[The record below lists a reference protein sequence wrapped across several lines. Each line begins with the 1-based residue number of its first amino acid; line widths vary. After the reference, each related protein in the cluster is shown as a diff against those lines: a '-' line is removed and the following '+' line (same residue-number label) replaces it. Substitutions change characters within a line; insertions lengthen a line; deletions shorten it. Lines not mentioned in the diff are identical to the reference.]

1 MLKYFLRRMFLLIFV
16 LFGVVILVFTIGR
29 LIPGDPA
36 RVILGER
43 ATPEMLENI
52 REKYGL
58 NEPIIIQ
65 FFVYIKQ
72 LFHLD
77 LGSSITQHIP
87 VWKVIQAHF
96 MPTFEL
102 TIMATFWAI
111 IIGIPIGILA
121 AIKKDTVFDY
131 VSMNV
136 ALFGVSMPVFWI
148 GLILIMIFSVQLKWL
163 PASGR
168 TIGIFEGFF
177 LLFTK
182 GDIKSLGEAFSYVVM
197 PSLAL
202 GSMFAALLARISRS
216 SMLDALN
223 ENYIETARAKGL
235 NERRVILKHAL
246 KNALIP
252 IITVIGMQL
261 GTLMGGAVLTES
273 VFAWPGLG
281 RTLVDS
287 IYARDYP
294 VFQGIILF
302 AAMLFASINLLV
314 DMLYAL
320 IDPRIKYN

>member
-1 MLKYFLRRMFLLIFV
+1 MLKYFLRRLFLLIFV

-58 NEPIIIQ
+58 NEPIVVQ

-72 LFHLD
+72 LLHFD
-77 LGSSITQHIP
+77 LGDSIVQHIP
-87 VWKVIQAHF
+87 VWTVIQNHF
-96 MPTFEL
+96 MPTLEL
-102 TIMATFWAI
+102 TIMATFWAM

-121 AIKKDTVFDY
+121 AIKKDTIFDY
-131 VSMNV
+131 ISMNV
-136 ALFGVSMPVFWI
+136 ALLGVSMPVFWI
-148 GLILIMIFSVQLKWL
+148 GLILIMIFSVQLDWL

-182 GDIKSLGEAFSYVVM
+182 GDIKALGDAFSYIVM

-235 NERRVILKHAL
+235 KENRVILKHAL

-252 IITVIGMQL
+252 IVTVIGMQL
-261 GTLMGGAVLTES
+261 GALMGGAVLTES

-281 RTLVDS
+281 RVLVDS

-294 VFQGIILF
+294 AFQGIILF